1 MYIGLISDTHG
12 VLSQEFID
20 FFKPVDVIWHAGDW
34 GGGFGF
40 VQQFREIKPVVGVYG
55 NCDGLD
61 IRQEFPEYQLF
72 TEGGMRVL
80 MSHIGGSPGH
90 YYPRAQELIKSAKPD
105 VFVCGHS
112 HILKVQWDE
121 ANKMM
126 YINPGAAGFQGWH
139 LARTALRFKILGE
152 KIEEMEL
159 LNIDKN

>member
-121 ANKMM
+121 AN
-126 YINPGAAGFQGWH
+126 
-139 LARTALRFKILGE
+139 
-152 KIEEMEL
+152 
-159 LNIDKN
+159 